1 MKENKELSYGE
12 QIVNRL
18 YLDIQELIKRAS
30 ALDDTR
36 AQKVNREVQQLLV
49 EKHANPEMTA
59 EETLNKIYD
68 VFISNAMFVGPN
80 EDFIQ
85 LKMKLMQDDLV
96 KQSYFVV
103 R

>member
-1 MKENKELSYGE
+1 MDENKEMSYGE

-49 EKHANPEMTA
+49 EKHANPEITA
-59 EETLNKIYD
+59 EETLDKIYD